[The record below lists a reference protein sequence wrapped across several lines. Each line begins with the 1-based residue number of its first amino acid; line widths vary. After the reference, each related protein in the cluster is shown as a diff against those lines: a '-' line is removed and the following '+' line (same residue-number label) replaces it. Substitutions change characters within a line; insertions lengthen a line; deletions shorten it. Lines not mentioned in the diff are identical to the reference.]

1 MRTIKR
7 RLAVWSQDSGRLR
20 EMRHRPLAFV
30 DLETTGLSP
39 GADRVV
45 EIGIVTV
52 DDGNVEEW
60 TSLVHPG
67 RRVSR
72 VARSYTGIS
81 DDMLADARRALARS
95 PAMLHA
101 VCRAGCSSPTTRAS
115 TMLS

>member
-1 MRTIKR
+1 MVFSVDAIE
-7 RLAVWSQDSGRLR
+7 RLFGMPNGCSSGQDSGHLR
-20 EMRHRPLAFV
+20 EMRHPPLAFV

-39 GADRVV
+39 GAHRVV

-52 DDGNVEEW
+52 DDGNAEEW

-81 DDMLADARRALARS
+81 DEMLADAPRFSQIADDVARR
-95 PAMLHA
+95 LHGRLFIA
-101 VCRAGCSSPTTRAS
+101 H
-115 TMLS
+115 